1 MSYARAFLQIKVAVL
16 QAPSFLQRGSHLT
29 VHAPSEEQ
37 DTLSTAALVLSGWT
51 LTGCWAPASCL
62 PLPEFTL
69 KLAEIC
75 HVSSLPPKLKFSH
88 SWRTASHL
96 ESIKNDLFIS
106 QFAFQPQHPI
116 LGFPAVVSCA
126 ASYLPWLNADDFC
139 PDLFSRLSLPPWARG
154 FVSICSVLCVQADRA
169 DCWFLH
175 QWLFERPPASE
186 QITGSTLSPICLLPG
201 LGDYFPQWTILS
213 LTFLPLR
220 ALQPPPRWDT
230 RRPARFSSPALP
242 CPTLWLPPSC
252 PWSAAPPRPPQVAT
266 ISLTLGCAGK
276 MCDLEFTPN
285 AGAASCWG

>member
-1 MSYARAFLQIKVAVL
+1 MCCCRISARSNHGIKESLYHFCFSLHVL
-16 QAPSFLQRGSHLT
+16 CTCLPADQGAHAAGSQLPAERLTPHSARTLRRAGHLE
-29 VHAPSEEQ
+29 HCCPRASR
-37 DTLSTAALVLSGWT
+37 LNALP
-51 LTGCWAPASCL
+51 GCWAPASCL

-69 KLAEIC
+69 KLVETH
-75 HVSSLPPKLKFSH
+75 HVSLLPPKLKFSH
-88 SWRTASHL
+88 SWRTASHY

-106 QFAFQPQHPI
+106 QFAFQPKQPI

-126 ASYLPWLNADDFC
+126 ASYLPWLNADNFC
-139 PDLFSRLSLPPWARG
+139 PDLFSRLSLFPWAQG

-213 LTFLPLR
+213 LTFLPVR

-230 RRPARFSSPALP
+230 HRPARFSSPALP
-242 CPTLWLPPSC
+242 CPMLWLPPSC
-252 PWSAAPPRPPQVAT
+252 P
-266 ISLTLGCAGK
+266 
-276 MCDLEFTPN
+276 
-285 AGAASCWG
+285 